1 MISLKDNTRPEDQ
14 FKRDQQEQ
22 TPLDRSI
29 VSKPK
34 PVYES
39 GTALLPGQAWPNTS
53 EGIRRNRDGR
63 WVVDVV
69 VKDPYTNKN
78 ILLDNVLL
86 EQSTQGNIQRI
97 NRTGQIYVS
106 IPDQRMISERDT
118 RQMTARYLDTN
129 VGSTNSALP
138 LDTIFNNFRSKIN
151 GASRNLCQILKFDY
165 DKEKQ
170 DLNKYDGLTIYAD
183 PTNPDSAGMYVDNT
197 TGEMGMFNKY
207 KENVVIGKQGVVI
220 DAKKFNRGASNQA
233 KSGLGTMGM
242 PANENELQD
251 LYPRSNILLNVPMLV
266 MPYYAD
272 FQKIMYGIGFLYK
285 MIRVGVVCAEYIKK
299 G

>member
-1 MISLKDNTRPEDQ
+1 MISLKDNSKPEHQ
-14 FKRDQQEQ
+14 FKRDKQEQ

-29 VSKPK
+29 VSQPK

-39 GTALLPGQAWPNTS
+39 GTAMLPGKIWPNVA
-53 EGIRRNRDGR
+53 EGIKKNREGR

-69 VKDPYTNKN
+69 VLDPYTNKN

-86 EQSTQGNIQRI
+86 EQSSQGTIQRVSR
-97 NRTGQIYVS
+97 NGQVYVS

-118 RQMTARYLDTN
+118 RSMSARYLDTN
-129 VGSTNSALP
+129 VGSTNSAIP
-138 LDTIFNNFRSKIN
+138 LDVVFNNFRSKIN
-151 GASRNLCQILKFDY
+151 NASRNLCQVLKFDY

-170 DLNKYDGLTIYAD
+170 DLNKYDSLTIYAD
-183 PTNPDSAGMYVDNT
+183 PVNPNSAGMYVDNT

-207 KENVVIGKQGVVI
+207 GENVIIGKQGVI
-220 DAKKFNRGASNQA
+220 IEAKKFNRGSSNQS
-233 KSGLGTMGM
+233 KSGLGTFGL
-242 PANENELQD
+242 PANENEMQD

-266 MPYYAD
+266 MPYYPD
-272 FQKIMYGIGFLYK
+272 FAKILYGVGFLYK
-285 MIRVGVVCAEYIKK
+285 MVRVGIVCGEFIKE